1 MSTKIQYFQPAGLL
15 FQPDTRNKRTTASW
29 DQKSPTTAVSEPE
42 RRLWKLTSSANPKK
56 LAIVE
61 LFVLALFLILACAG
75 IVLGFAELSHLLQ
88 TDAVGHVAMR
98 AINGAS

>member
-1 MSTKIQYFQPAGLL
+1 MSPKTEYFQPAELL
-15 FQPDTRNKRTTASW
+15 FQPDTRDKRTTAKW
-29 DQKSPTTAVSEPE
+29 DEKSPTTAVSEPE
-42 RRLWKLTSSANPKK
+42 RRLWRLTTSANSKK

-61 LFVLALFLILACAG
+61 LLVLALFLIMACAG
-75 IVLGFAELSHLLQ
+75 IVVCFAELSHLLQ

>member
-1 MSTKIQYFQPAGLL
+1 MSTKTEYYQPAQLL
-15 FQPDTRNKRTTASW
+15 FQPDIHHKRTTAEW
-29 DQKSPTTAVSEPE
+29 DEKSPTTAVYEPE
-42 RRLWKLTSSANPKK
+42 RRLWKLTTSANRKK

-75 IVLGFAELSHLLQ
+75 IVFCFAELSHLLQ

-98 AINGAS
+98 AIRGTS

>member
-1 MSTKIQYFQPAGLL
+1 MSTKTEYYQPAELL
-15 FQPDTRNKRTTASW
+15 FQPDTRDKRTTAKW
-29 DQKSPTTAVSEPE
+29 GEKSPTTAVYEPE
-42 RRLWKLTSSANPKK
+42 RRLWKLTTSANPKK

-75 IVLGFAELSHLLQ
+75 IVFSFAELSHLLQ

-98 AINGAS
+98 AIRGTS